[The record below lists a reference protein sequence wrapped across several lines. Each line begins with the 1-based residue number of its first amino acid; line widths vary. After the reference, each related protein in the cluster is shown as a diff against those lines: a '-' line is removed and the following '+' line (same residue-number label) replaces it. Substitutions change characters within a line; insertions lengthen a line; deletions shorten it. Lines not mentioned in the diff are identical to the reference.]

1 MYKVYELLCGKLI
14 LILYSQSDF
23 DSKKK
28 KWSHRKKTCQTTHS
42 VDSEVALN
50 RIEKTLPVSVGS
62 GVVAATGQNVQPPL
76 LRVRVPGKAGKAVA
90 GRERLRGLERGGV
103 EGGRPG
109 RDRGRVLQRQVLGG
123 QSVEYLGGEC
133 VAQRRVIAI

>member
-1 MYKVYELLCGKLI
+1 M
-14 LILYSQSDF
+14 
-23 DSKKK
+23 
-28 KWSHRKKTCQTTHS
+28 
-42 VDSEVALN
+42 N

-90 GRERLRGLERGGV
+90 GRERLRRLERGGV

-109 RDRGRVLQRQVLGG
+109 RGRVLQRQVLGG
-123 QSVEYLGGEC
+123 QCVENLGGER
-133 VAQRRVIAI
+133 VAQRWVIAI